1 MSDRAAT
8 ILIGS
13 LVLLALLW
21 LALQKAVLF
30 VAAVVSAVLSS
41 PLLLVAL
48 AVVVTIGVAWLF
60 AYLWSRMQ
68 T

>member
-1 MSDRAAT
+1 MSDRAAM

-13 LVLLALLW
+13 IVLLALLW

-30 VAAVVSAVLSS
+30 AAAAVSAVLSS

-48 AVVVTIGVAWLF
+48 AVVVTIGVAWVF
-60 AYLWSRMQ
+60 AYLWSRIQ
-68 T
+68 P

>member
-13 LVLLALLW
+13 VVLLALLW

-48 AVVVTIGVAWLF
+48 AIVVTIGVAWLF

-68 T
+68 P

>member
-13 LVLLALLW
+13 LVLLALLC

-30 VAAVVSAVLSS
+30 VAAAVSAVLSS
-41 PLLLVAL
+41 PLLPVAL
-48 AVVVTIGVAWLF
+48 AVVGTIGVAWVF
-60 AYLWSRMQ
+60 TYLWSRMRP
-68 T
+68 

>member
-13 LVLLALLW
+13 VVLLALLW

-30 VAAVVSAVLSS
+30 VAAVVSAMLSS

-48 AVVVTIGVAWLF
+48 AIVVTIGVAWLF

-68 T
+68 S

>member
-13 LVLLALLW
+13 VVLLALLW

-30 VAAVVSAVLSS
+30 VAAAVSAVLSS

-48 AVVVTIGVAWLF
+48 AIVVTIGVAWVF

-68 T
+68 A